1 MFRSSHPWCYLP
13 KFIADFFLY
22 KYAPLL
28 ILGIAVILQY
38 NLFVT
43 PEKLEQTHREI
54 LSEVSKAYI
63 TKSEFVLV
71 KEQLT
76 DINKKIDKI
85 YDTLIKERR

>member
-1 MFRSSHPWCYLP
+1 MDREIF
-13 KFIADFFLY
+13 Y

-28 ILGIAVILQY
+28 VLSLAVIFQY

-63 TKSEFVLV
+63 TKSEFGIV
-71 KEQLT
+71 KDQLA

-85 YDTLIKERR
+85 YDTLINERG